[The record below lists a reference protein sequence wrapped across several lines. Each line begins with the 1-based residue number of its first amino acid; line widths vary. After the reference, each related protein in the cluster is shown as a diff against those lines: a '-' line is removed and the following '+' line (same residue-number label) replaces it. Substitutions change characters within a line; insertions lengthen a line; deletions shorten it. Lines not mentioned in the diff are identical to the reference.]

1 MFNHC
6 CYRLSCNKENKQA
19 VQQLVVA
26 EVYYLAVMCVA
37 KYGSILDTT
46 GKEERDTGPEST
58 VSLGGSEYG
67 NVIAEA
73 AQAGYQK
80 TVSTSSAESVPSTP
94 EFDKALSFATRM
106 EQSVLPSAF
115 SPYVLI
121 TDVSDQVEVTLKLVG
136 PFLCRLLLEHKTML
150 SKVFL
155 AADGRQLLTDGES
168 PHIFPCHPLN
178 GPGSH

>member
-1 MFNHC
+1 M
-6 CYRLSCNKENKQA
+6 
-19 VQQLVVA
+19 
-26 EVYYLAVMCVA
+26 YYLAVMCVA

-46 GKEERDTGPEST
+46 GREERDIGSEST
-58 VSLGGSEYG
+58 ASLGSSESG
-67 NVIAEA
+67 NVTGEA

-115 SPYVLI
+115 TPYVLI

-136 PFLCRLLLEHKTML
+136 PFLCRLLLEHKTIL

-155 AADGRQLLTDGES
+155 AADGRQLLTDGE
-168 PHIFPCHPLN
+168 PLHRFLCHTLN
-178 GPGSH
+178 SY

>member
-1 MFNHC
+1 M
-6 CYRLSCNKENKQA
+6 

-46 GKEERDTGPEST
+46 GREERDTGSEST
-58 VSLGGSEYG
+58 VSLGSSESG
-67 NVIAEA
+67 NVITEA
-73 AQAGYQK
+73 TQK
-80 TVSTSSAESVPSTP
+80 TVSSASAESVPSTP
-94 EFDKALSFATRM
+94 EFDKALSFAKGI
-106 EQSVLPSAF
+106 EQSILPLAF
-115 SPYVLI
+115 GPYVMI

-155 AADGRQLLTDGES
+155 AADGRQLLTDGE
-168 PHIFPCHPLN
+168 
-178 GPGSH
+178 